1 LWPFLLRG
9 IMQRTHLCLNI
20 DDTLIGQNV
29 TIEGWVHAY
38 RNLGGVI
45 FIYIRDRSGSVQVK
59 FDPADRDIYRR
70 AEKLRSEFV
79 VKISGAVQER
89 PKENINANY
98 PNGNIEI
105 LVSDLTIHNPS
116 NTPPFELTEED
127 ISEELRLKHRYLDL
141 RRDALKN
148 NLIFRSQAVHVIRNY
163 MNELGFLDIET
174 PVLMRSTPEGAR
186 DFLVPSRNFKGRFYA
201 LPQSPQTY
209 KQVLMVAGFDRY
221 YQVAKCFR
229 DEDLRKDRQPEFTQI
244 DIEMSFV
251 DEDDVM
257 TMAEGLIQAVYKQ
270 TKHIDVSGPFERVT
284 YAECMEKYGSDKPD
298 RRFGLQLQNV
308 SQLFTDSG
316 FNAFKSVVNSG
327 GSIYAIYA
335 PDAYT
340 MSRKDIDK
348 LIDLAKKW
356 GAKGLSYLKHNNGEL
371 QGQVLKFLAEEEQK
385 ALMSKL
391 QPTGTGIIFLVA
403 DATEKAQ
410 IIAGQLR
417 LHLAEKFEL
426 IDHRKIDLFWVVDF
440 PMFEYDDEEQRYV
453 ARHHPFTSPK
463 DNLETLAKNPDAALA
478 RAYDLVLNGNEIAG
492 GSIRIH
498 QSELQ
503 KKVFDLLK
511 ISADEADDKFGFLL
525 NALQYGAP
533 PHGGI
538 AFGLDRMLMLMQNAE
553 SIRDVIA
560 FPKTASG
567 NSLMDKAPSEV
578 SSSQLSELGLSI
590 IRSD

>member
-356 GAKGLSYLKHNNGEL
+356 GARGLSYLKHNNGEL

-385 ALMSKL
+385 ALMSRL

>member
-59 FDPADRDIYRR
+59 FDPADHDIYRR

-127 ISEELRLKHRYLDL
+127 ISEELRLKYRYLDL

-348 LIDLAKKW
+348 LIDMAKKW

-385 ALMSKL
+385 ALMSRL

>member
-1 LWPFLLRG
+1 
-9 IMQRTHLCLNI
+9 
-20 DDTLIGQNV
+20 
-29 TIEGWVHAY
+29 
-38 RNLGGVI
+38 
-45 FIYIRDRSGSVQVK
+45 
-59 FDPADRDIYRR
+59 
-70 AEKLRSEFV
+70 
-79 VKISGAVQER
+79 
-89 PKENINANY
+89 
-98 PNGNIEI
+98 
-105 LVSDLTIHNPS
+105 
-116 NTPPFELTEED
+116 
-127 ISEELRLKHRYLDL
+127 
-141 RRDALKN
+141 
-148 NLIFRSQAVHVIRNY
+148 
-163 MNELGFLDIET
+163 
-174 PVLMRSTPEGAR
+174 
-186 DFLVPSRNFKGRFYA
+186 
-201 LPQSPQTY
+201 
-209 KQVLMVAGFDRY
+209 
-221 YQVAKCFR
+221 
-229 DEDLRKDRQPEFTQI
+229 
-244 DIEMSFV
+244 
-251 DEDDVM
+251 
-257 TMAEGLIQAVYKQ
+257 
-270 TKHIDVSGPFERVT
+270 
-284 YAECMEKYGSDKPD
+284 
-298 RRFGLQLQNV
+298 
-308 SQLFTDSG
+308 
-316 FNAFKSVVNSG
+316 
-327 GSIYAIYA
+327 
-335 PDAYT
+335 
-340 MSRKDIDK
+340 
-348 LIDLAKKW
+348 
-356 GAKGLSYLKHNNGEL
+356 
-371 QGQVLKFLAEEEQK
+371 LKFLAEEEQK
-385 ALMSKL
+385 ALMSRL

>member
-385 ALMSKL
+385 ALMSRL

>member
-1 LWPFLLRG
+1 MWPFLLRG

-385 ALMSKL
+385 ALMSRL